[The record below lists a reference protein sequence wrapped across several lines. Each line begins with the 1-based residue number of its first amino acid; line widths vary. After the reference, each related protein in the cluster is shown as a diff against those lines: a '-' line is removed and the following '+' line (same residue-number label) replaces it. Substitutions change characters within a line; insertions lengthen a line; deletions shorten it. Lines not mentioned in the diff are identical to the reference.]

1 MVRAG
6 VNAASGLKQKRSE
19 LPLENSITYERELST
34 LSRTLIAN
42 QVDRSA
48 KLEPPG
54 KADQY
59 SRMVECT
66 ARQLADLEMLATGA
80 YAPVTT
86 FMGQDDWRSCVES
99 MRLAD
104 GTLWPIPITLQLP
117 SNAVPASTNEVRLMS
132 GGCHIATL
140 TVAERFSPDLQREA
154 EKVYATSSRKHPG
167 VAALYEAGDV
177 VVSGPLSFHVL
188 PRSFTGPEYLTPYE
202 TRLAIGQRRWR
213 TVVGFQTRNPVH
225 RAHEYLHKVALEL
238 FDGLLLHPL
247 VGETKSDDISAEV
260 RMRAYK
266 TLLDNYYPPDRV
278 LLAVYPAA
286 MRYAGPREALL
297 HALSR
302 KNYGC
307 THFIVGRDHAGVGDF
322 YGTYAAQELFD
333 TLDPDELGIE
343 IIRFEHS
350 FYCTR
355 CEHVASKR
363 TCPHDPSHHLA
374 LSGTKVRS
382 LLVDGETL
390 PTQFSRPEVAAIL
403 AEEYR

>member
-1 MVRAG
+1 MSRA
-6 VNAASGLKQKRSE
+6 L
-19 LPLENSITYERELST
+19 ITS
-34 LSRTLIAN
+34 

-48 KLEPPG
+48 TLEPAGEIGPDSL
-54 KADQY
+54 A
-59 SRMVECT
+59 VECS

-80 YAPVTT
+80 YAPVMT

-104 GTLWPIPITLQLP
+104 GTLWPIPITLQL
-117 SNAVPASTNEVRLMS
+117 SASAVPASTSEIRLMS
-132 GGCHIATL
+132 HGRHIATL
-140 TVAERFSPDLQREA
+140 AVSERFTPDLHREA
-154 EKVYATSSRKHPG
+154 EMVYATSSREHPG
-167 VAALYEAGDV
+167 VAALYEAGDL
-177 VVSGPLSFHVL
+177 VVSGRLSFHAL
-188 PRSFTGPEYLTPYE
+188 PRSFAGPEYLTPFE
-202 TRLAIGQRRWR
+202 TRLAVEQRGWR

-260 RMRAYK
+260 RMRVYK
-266 TLLDNYYPPDRV
+266 ALLDNYYPQERV

-333 TLDPDELGIE
+333 KIDPDELGID

-363 TCPHDPSHHLA
+363 TCQHDPSQHLA

-382 LLVDGETL
+382 LLVEGETL
-390 PTQFSRPEVAAIL
+390 PAEFSRPEVAAIL

>member
-1 MVRAG
+1 MSRA
-6 VNAASGLKQKRSE
+6 L
-19 LPLENSITYERELST
+19 ITS
-34 LSRTLIAN
+34 

-48 KLEPPG
+48 TLEPAGEIGPDSL
-54 KADQY
+54 A
-59 SRMVECT
+59 VECS

-80 YAPVTT
+80 YAPVMT

-104 GTLWPIPITLQLP
+104 GTLWPIPITLQL
-117 SNAVPASTNEVRLMS
+117 SASAVPASTSEIRLMS
-132 GGCHIATL
+132 HGRHIATL
-140 TVAERFSPDLQREA
+140 AVAERFTPDLHREA
-154 EKVYATSSRKHPG
+154 EMVYATSSREHPG
-167 VAALYEAGDV
+167 VAALYEAGDL
-177 VVSGPLSFHVL
+177 VVSGRLSFHAL
-188 PRSFTGPEYLTPYE
+188 PRSFAGPEYLTPFE
-202 TRLAIGQRRWR
+202 TRLAVEQRGWR

-238 FDGLLLHPL
+238 FDGLILHPL

-260 RMRAYK
+260 RMRVYK
-266 TLLDNYYPPDRV
+266 ALLDNYYPQERV

-333 TLDPDELGIE
+333 KIDPDELGID

-363 TCPHDPSHHLA
+363 TCPHDPSQHLA

-382 LLVDGETL
+382 LLVEGETL
-390 PTQFSRPEVAAIL
+390 PAEFSRPEVAAIL